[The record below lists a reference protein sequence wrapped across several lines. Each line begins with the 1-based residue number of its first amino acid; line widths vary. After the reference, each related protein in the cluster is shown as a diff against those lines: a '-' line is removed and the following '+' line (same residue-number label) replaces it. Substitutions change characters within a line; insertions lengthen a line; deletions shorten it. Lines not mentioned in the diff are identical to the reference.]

1 LTWLGAR
8 AEPPMTSVGSWC
20 KRAVL
25 PAAAVAL
32 GATAHFLVPAGVQA
46 FRAKEIVTQDVAQP
60 RSVWDGVYTDEQ
72 ARRGEIQYGRTCE
85 SCHGAD
91 LSGNEVDEV
100 PALVWDTFLGSWSG
114 RTVKDLLEATTRAM
128 PREKPGSLSARAYLD
143 VIAYILQAN
152 KFPSGSKELDRDPKV
167 LEQIVI
173 ERSKK

>member
-1 LTWLGAR
+1 MTFVLGYR
-8 AEPPMTSVGSWC
+8 L
-20 KRAVL
+20 AVT
-25 PAAAVAL
+25 AVAVAL
-32 GATAHFLVPAGVQA
+32 GVAAHLLMPVVAQA
-46 FRAKEIVTQDVAQP
+46 FKAKKMVTQEVAQP

-72 ARRGEIQYGRTCE
+72 ARRGEIQYGRACE

-91 LSGNEVDEV
+91 LSGNEIDEV
-100 PALVWDTFLGSWSG
+100 PALVWDTFLASWSG
-114 RTVKDLLEATTRAM
+114 RTVKDLLESTTRAM

-152 KFPSGSKELDRDPKV
+152 KFPSGSRDLDRDPKV

>member
-1 LTWLGAR
+1 
-8 AEPPMTSVGSWC
+8 MTSVGSRC
-20 KRAVL
+20 RRAVL
-25 PAAAVAL
+25 PVVAVAL
-32 GATAHFLVPAGVQA
+32 GAAAHLLLPAGTHA
-46 FRAKEIVTQDVAQP
+46 FRANEVLQDVAQP

-72 ARRGEIQYGRTCE
+72 ARRGEIQYGRACE

-100 PALVWDTFLGSWSG
+100 PALVWDTFLASWSG
-114 RTVKDLLEATTRAM
+114 RTVKDLLESTTRAM

-152 KFPSGSKELDRDPKV
+152 KFPSGSRDLDRDPKV

-173 ERSKK
+173 ERGKK